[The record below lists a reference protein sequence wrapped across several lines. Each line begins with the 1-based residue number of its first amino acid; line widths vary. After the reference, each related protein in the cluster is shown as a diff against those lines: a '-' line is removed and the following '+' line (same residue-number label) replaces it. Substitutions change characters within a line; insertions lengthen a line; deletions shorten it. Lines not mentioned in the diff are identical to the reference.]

1 MKIKNIIAREIL
13 DSRGNPTVETKV
25 ILENGVCGKASVPSG
40 ASTGSHEAL
49 ELRDN
54 DAKRYLGKGVL
65 KAVANVNFKIN
76 KLLKGFDVS
85 KQSEIDKKMIALDG
99 TENKSKLGAN
109 AILSV
114 SLACARAGALVSGL
128 PLYKYL
134 RKAYKD
140 QLTTNNQQLTTYKLP
155 YPMMNILNGGRHA
168 DWSLDLQECMIVPQA
183 KLFKERVRQGAE
195 VFHHLA
201 KILKA
206 NGYAITVGDEGGY
219 APRLK
224 QNEEAFKL
232 ILEAVKSA
240 GLKSGKDVNL
250 AIDAAASEF
259 YTPPSLSLPDSIG
272 QSSTGGYELKLD
284 KKTFSSEA
292 MIDLYKNWAS
302 RFPIISIEDGLAE
315 DDWNGWK
322 LLTKETGRKTI
333 LVGDDLFVTNS
344 KRLAEG
350 IKKNVANAILIK
362 VNQIGS
368 LSETINCVTL
378 AKKNGYKV
386 IISHR
391 SGETEDAF
399 IADLAVAVNAD
410 FIKTGS
416 LSRIERVAK
425 YNRLMEIEEEL

>member
-1 MKIKNIIAREIL
+1 MKIKNIVAREIL

-65 KAVANVNFKIN
+65 KAVANVNLKIN
-76 KLLKGFDVS
+76 KLLKGFYVS
-85 KQSEIDKKMIALDG
+85 KQLEIDKEMIALDG

-114 SLACARAGALVSGL
+114 SLACARAAARNLGL

-134 RKAYKD
+134 RKAYNLKFSKY
-140 QLTTNNQQLTTYKLP
+140 NLP

-183 KLFKERVRQGAE
+183 KSFKERVRQGAE

-232 ILEAVKSA
+232 ILEAIKAA

-250 AIDAAASEF
+250 AIDVAASEF
-259 YTPPSLSLPDSIG
+259 YG
-272 QSSTGGYELKLD
+272 EKKGYELKLD
-284 KKTFSSEA
+284 KKTFSSKA

-302 RFPIISIEDGLAE
+302 RFPVISIEDGLAE
-315 DDWNGWK
+315 DDWDGWK
-322 LLTKETGRKTI
+322 LLTKEMGKKTI
-333 LVGDDLFVTNS
+333 LVGDDLFVTNCR
-344 KRLAEG
+344 RLAEG
-350 IKKNVANAILIK
+350 IKKNAANAILIK

-368 LSETINCVTL
+368 LSETINCINL

-416 LSRIERVAK
+416 LSRMERVVK